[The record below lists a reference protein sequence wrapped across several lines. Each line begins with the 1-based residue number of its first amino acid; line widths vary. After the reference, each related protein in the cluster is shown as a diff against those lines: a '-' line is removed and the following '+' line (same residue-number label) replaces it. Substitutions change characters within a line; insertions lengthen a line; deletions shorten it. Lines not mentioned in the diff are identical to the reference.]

1 MIDTGIMIEAE
12 LKQVVGFTPNGA
24 LVVSLYL
31 NVDGAKH
38 PRLQDYEKEL
48 RGLLHQAEREWLSSD
63 KAVDKAG
70 KQALKQDL
78 DKIGAF
84 ITGSWRRHGKKGLAV
99 FSCASA
105 GLWHV
110 FELPV
115 GIPSALIVGNEPY
128 AKTLTAVLDEY
139 KRYCVV
145 VVDRRKARYFTV
157 YLGEIEEHHG
167 VFVDEWVPDQVK
179 EGEWAGLRQSRIARH
194 IEDHVLRHLKDVAG
208 LTFNFFLEH
217 SFDRLIL
224 SGHKELIPKFRAIL
238 HPYLQERVAG
248 EFQAGPDAPLADILK
263 ESLAVEEDVRRREEE
278 TLLHRLDEEACPGGL
293 GVTGLRP
300 TVDALMR
307 GQAHILLIKEGYATQ
322 GYVCYRDHFLA
333 AAEGACPVCG
343 EKLSEAPDIVED
355 MVQLAINQN
364 VQVEHISHAA
374 ERLDQDKVGALL
386 RFGL

>member
-1 MIDTGIMIEAE
+1 VIDTGIMIEAE
-12 LKQVVGFTPNGA
+12 LKQLVGFTPNGA

-48 RGLLHQAEREWLSSD
+48 RGLLHQAEREWSSGD

-84 ITGSWRRHGKKGLAV
+84 ITGSWRRHGTKGLAV

-105 GLWHV
+105 GFWHV

-145 VVDRRKARYFTV
+145 SVDRRKARYFTV

-278 TLLHRLDEEACPGGL
+278 TLLHRLDEEARPGGL
-293 GVTGLRP
+293 GVIGLRP

-343 EKLSEAPDIVED
+343 DALSEAPDIVED

-364 VQVEHISHAA
+364 VQVEHISHVAA
-374 ERLDQDKVGALL
+374 RLAQDKVGALL

>member
-1 MIDTGIMIEAE
+1 MTEAE
-12 LKQVVGFTPNGA
+12 LKRMVGFTPDGTF
-24 LVVSLYL
+24 VVSLYL

-48 RGLLHQAEREWLSSD
+48 RGLLHQAEREWIHGD
-63 KAVDKAG
+63 KGVDKA
-70 KQALKQDL
+70 KRRSLKQDL

-84 ITGSWRRHGKKGLAV
+84 VTGNWRRDGQKGLAV
-99 FSCASA
+99 FSCAAA
-105 GLWHV
+105 GFWHV

-115 GIPSALIVGNEPY
+115 GVPSALIVGDEPY

-145 VVDRRKARYFTV
+145 SVDRRKARYFTV

-167 VFVDEWVPDQVK
+167 VFVDERVPDQVK
-179 EGEWAGLRQSRIARH
+179 EGEWASLRQSRIARH
-194 IEDHVLRHLKDVAG
+194 IEDHVLHHLKDVAG

-224 SGHKELIPKFRAIL
+224 AGRSELIPKFRAVL
-238 HPYLQERVAG
+238 HPYLQMRVAG
-248 EFQAGPDAPLADILK
+248 EFQAGPDAPLPEILK
-263 ESLAVEEDVRRREEE
+263 ESLRVEEDIQRREEE
-278 TLLHRLDEEACPGGL
+278 ALLHRLEEEAHPGGL

-307 GQAHILLIKEGYATQ
+307 GQAHILLIKAGYATQ

-333 AAEGACPVCG
+333 TADGVCPVCG
-343 EKLSEAPDIVED
+343 GKLSEAPDIVED

-364 VQVEHISHAA
+364 VQVEHISHVA
-374 ERLDQDKVGALL
+374 ERLAQDKVGALL